1 MTAWTS
7 AHVLVALTVAALASP
22 SSDARAI
29 QDTKPA
35 TPPAQ
40 TPPAQTTHKPA
51 ATAPS
56 AQQTDKSAAAQT
68 TDKSAASGK
77 DDKGD
82 KPPLK
87 PEELDQIVAPI
98 ALYPDDVLAQVFM
111 ASTYPVEIV
120 QAYRWMEQNKSLK
133 GDALAK
139 ALEAQTWDASVKSL
153 INVPDVLKMLN
164 DKLDW
169 TVKLGDAFLAGS
181 KELMEAVQRLR
192 AKAHEAGNLKTTEQQ
207 KVVVDQQTIVIQ
219 STNPDVIYVPT
230 YDPVVVYGAWP
241 YPAYPPYYYYP
252 PGYVAGTAAVSFGL
266 GVAAGLAWGYAFGGC
281 NWHGG
286 DVNIDIDRNVNRNTN
301 IDRNKINANNRS
313 GKFQHD
319 PAHRKGQAY
328 RDNKTA
334 SQYGRGGNK
343 NSAASREQYRG
354 RDSAQSR
361 PGASTSDRA
370 GAGGSR
376 ANTAGTSDR
385 SSGASNRASGA
396 SDRSAS
402 GSQNRAGNSSPS
414 NRSSSGSSSRG
425 GSAFSGSGGSGSSA
439 RASSSRGAASRGAS
453 GGGARGGGGGRRR

>member
-1 MTAWTS
+1 M
-7 AHVLVALTVAALASP
+7 LASP
-22 SSDARAI
+22 SRDAHAI

-35 TPPAQ
+35 TPPSQ
-40 TPPAQTTHKPA
+40 TSTTP
-51 ATAPS
+51 
-56 AQQTDKSAAAQT
+56 KSAAPVAQQPDKSGAAQP
-68 TDKSAASGK
+68 TDKAAAPGK
-77 DDKGD
+77 DDSGD

-120 QAYRWMEQNKSLK
+120 QAYRWYEQNKSLK

-139 ALEAQTWDASVKSL
+139 ALEAQAWDASVKSL

-181 KELMEAVQRLR
+181 KELMDAVQRLR
-192 AKAHEAGNLKTTEQQ
+192 AKAHEAGNLKTNEQQ
-207 KVVVDQQTIVIQ
+207 KVVVEQSTIVIQ
-219 STNPDVIYVPT
+219 SSNPDVIYVPT

-266 GVAAGLAWGYAFGGC
+266 GVACGLAWGYACGGC

-286 DVNIDIDRNVNRNTN
+286 DVNIDVDRNVNRNRN
-301 IDRNKINANNRS
+301 VDRTKINANKGS

-319 PAHRKGQAY
+319 ASHRKGQAY
-328 RDNKTA
+328 RDNATA
-334 SQYGRGGNK
+334 NRYGKGGNA
-343 NSAASREQYRG
+343 NSVASREQYRG
-354 RDSAQSR
+354 RDSAQNR
-361 PGASTSDRA
+361 AGASTSDRA
-370 GAGGSR
+370 GSSPSR
-376 ANTAGTSDR
+376 ANNAAASDR
-385 SSGASNRASGA
+385 ASGASDRTSGA

-402 GSQNRAGNSSPS
+402 GSKDRAGSSSTQNRA
-414 NRSSSGSSSRG
+414 SSGSSSRSNS
-425 GSAFSGSGGSGSSA
+425 SAFSGSGSSGSAA
-439 RASSSRGAASRGAS
+439 RANSSRGASSRGSS
-453 GGGARGGGGGRRR
+453 GGGGRGGGRGGGGRR